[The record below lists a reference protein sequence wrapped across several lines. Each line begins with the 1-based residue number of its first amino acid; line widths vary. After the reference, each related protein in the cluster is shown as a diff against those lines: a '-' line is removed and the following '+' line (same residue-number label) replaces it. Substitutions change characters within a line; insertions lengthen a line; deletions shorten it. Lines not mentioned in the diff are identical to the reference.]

1 MLGCK
6 LLFCFFFS
14 HFISS
19 FEDFIVSFKWKEVMD
34 FNFNYFFPGIFFVLF
49 CLYFCSI
56 YLSLYWYCFILH
68 FRMKL
73 PVLMWLILERHLSL
87 SQMHMEEKTPSMVLF
102 TLCICQVIKDI
113 QYNPPPTPTQLTLS
127 TPSPPP
133 PPSCNSKM
141 IPFWVIY
148 YQVTWAL
155 TNSKHFKFPLG
166 VQVTWGCTVRYFY
179 PESTV
184 L

>member
-87 SQMHMEEKTPSMVLF
+87 SQMHMEEKMPSMVLF

-133 PPSCNSKM
+133 PL
-141 IPFWVIY
+141 
-148 YQVTWAL
+148 VTQKWF
-155 TNSKHFKFPLG
+155 HFESF
-166 VQVTWGCTVRYFY
+166 TIRYFE
-179 PESTV
+179 PWLIKNILSF